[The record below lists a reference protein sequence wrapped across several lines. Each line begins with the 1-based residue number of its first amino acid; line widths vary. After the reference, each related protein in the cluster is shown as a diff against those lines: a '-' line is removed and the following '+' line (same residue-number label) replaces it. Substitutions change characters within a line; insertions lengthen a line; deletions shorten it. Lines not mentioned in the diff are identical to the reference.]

1 MLIFERYFTK
11 LEFTMDEE
19 KNKLA
24 SSYIKYSSIAFQML
38 ATIGIMTFIG
48 YKMDSYRESN
58 QPIFTALF
66 GLLGVVIS
74 LVQIIRSLKKDK

>member
-1 MLIFERYFTK
+1 
-11 LEFTMDEE
+11 MDEE

-48 YKMDSYRESN
+48 YKIDSYRESN